1 MENYVKARYGEDKFI
16 GVADLIL
23 DFFVV
28 FLTLCLKKIDVS
40 VAYAVWAG
48 LGTAL
53 IAIIGILWFKEPLG
67 ALKVISLV
75 LIVGGVVGLNLSG
88 VAH

>member
-16 GVADLIL
+16 EVADLIL